1 MTLTTGGDGRLR
13 PASAS
18 GPGGRPDEVSL
29 LTSLGLAADAIRWD
43 SDVDRLSAV
52 GCPDCGGTLALHQP
66 DQASPDLLLAACREC
81 RCWLLIDTNEGII
94 VRFPV
99 KEAMRE
105 AREAL
110 AAAAVRDP
118 VDGIVPRGR
127 PDDREEDRTVDER
140 RDRSG

>member
-1 MTLTTGGDGRLR
+1 MSLTTGGDGRLR

-18 GPGGRPDEVSL
+18 GPSRRPVEVSL
-29 LTSLGLAADAIRWD
+29 PMSLGLAADAIRWD

-52 GCPDCGGTLALHQP
+52 GCPDCGSTLMLHQP
-66 DQASPDLLLAACREC
+66 DQASPDLLLAACRKC
-81 RCWLLIDTNEGII
+81 RCWLLIDIVEGVI

-110 AAAAVRDP
+110 AAAAGSAP
-118 VDGIVPRGR
+118 PGEGIAREDR
-127 PDDREEDRTVDER
+127 PDDREEDRAIAER
-140 RDRSG
+140 RP